1 MAYKALIR
9 AGVRTAIRRLNNG
22 DAGLLLAMAADD
34 IQFAFPGHNSWAT
47 MFRTQQKGRHFHPTH
62 LGKHEAAA
70 FAQRFVDAGLHV
82 DIEDILVNGPPWK
95 TRVAIRARDHNAP
108 SQPGQA
114 GAYNNRF
121 IDYLDI
127 RWGRIHRFE
136 VYEDTERTAEWDHD
150 LAADTTIKTS
160 PAGPAEGTERA

>member
-22 DAGLLLAMAADD
+22 DPGLLLALAADD
-34 IQFAFPGHNSWAT
+34 LQFAFPGHNSWAA
-47 MFRTQQKGRHFHPTH
+47 MFRPQQKGRHFHPTH

-70 FAQRFVDAGLHV
+70 FAQRFVDAGLQV
-82 DIEDILVNGPPWK
+82 DIEDILVNGPPWN
-95 TRVAIRARDHNAP
+95 TRVAIRARDQIAP
-108 SQPGQA
+108 PQPGPA
-114 GAYNNRF
+114 GTYNNRF

-136 VYEDTERTAEWDHD
+136 VYEDTERTAEWDRQVHSNS
-150 LAADTTIKTS
+150 L
-160 PAGPAEGTERA
+160 